1 MIQVYTG
8 GGKGKTTA
16 ALGLTLRAIGQ
27 GLRVKFI
34 MFMKGDIAYGEFESA
49 KRFEPQLK
57 IIPMGRAEF
66 VDKINP
72 APIDIEWAQKGM
84 ALAREIIENKDADLL
99 ILDEALVA
107 VDYNLIMESA
117 LIALLDFVPENI
129 EIVLTGRGASSKII
143 ERADLVTEFV
153 EKKHY
158 YRKGIISRKGFD
170 H

>member
-8 GGKGKTTA
+8 SGKGKTTA
-16 ALGLTLRAIGQ
+16 ALGLTLRAVGQ

-34 MFMKGDIAYGEFESA
+34 MFMKGDIAYGELESA
-49 KRFEPQLK
+49 KRFEPQLH
-57 IIPMGRAEF
+57 IFPMGRAEF
-66 VDKINP
+66 VDRNDP
-72 APIDIEWAQKGM
+72 AQIDIEWARKGM
-84 ALAREIIENKDADLL
+84 ALAREIVKNKGADLL

-107 VDYNLIMESA
+107 VDYKLIAESD
-117 LIALLDFVPENI
+117 LIALLDSVPENI

-143 ERADLVTEFV
+143 KRADLVTEFV

-158 YRKGIISRKGFD
+158 FVKGIISRKGYD